1 MDWITTANGLIAL
14 VTGLAG
20 LIGTGIG
27 AFFAVK
33 AFVKSLKQKNLAEI
47 WALVQEMADAAMK
60 QAEESGKKGA
70 DKKRMVIDSVKASCK
85 AAGIDVDAFVEQL
98 ADYVDQTIA
107 FVNGMQ
113 GRK

>member
-33 AFVKSLKQKNLAEI
+33 AFVKSLRQKNLAEI
-47 WALVQEMADAAMK
+47 WALVQEMADAAMR

-85 AAGIDVDAFVEQL
+85 AAGIDVDAFIEQL